1 MNNKRALLLVVVI
14 SFWAVFILLSACI
27 FYVFDES
34 RYTVESQF
42 PFSQIILR
50 HLLWWGIWI
59 GLTFAVLAVCQRFP
73 ITTTPFR
80 NTLIHILTFA
90 LATSCHIGFVGIVL
104 QNTVP
109 PEMMLIRQTRRG
121 MLTRLLTDTL
131 FSPQKY
137 VDGDTQFHRQGDT
150 ILVSKIPTES
160 AEAVKKLN
168 EAFHRTRI
176 LRGVVPMNF
185 LLYCLIVGAWSA
197 FNYYR
202 LFRERELRT
211 KELQVLSAQLQAE
224 LIQAQ
229 LQALR
234 SQLQPHFLFNTLN
247 SISALVRAEQ
257 KQNAIQMLTQLGA
270 LLRYV
275 LEEAKDDFVP
285 LEQELKFIRRYI
297 SIEEIRFQNKLV
309 HQITIVPDDLAQALV
324 PNLILQ
330 PLVENAVKHGL
341 ADHLGSVG
349 IVHITATKG
358 LRDDGSAFLSIEI
371 ADNGV
376 GLPPDWNMAA
386 SAEIGLRNI
395 QSRLEHLYA
404 DKASL
409 RLWNRP
415 DGGVIARLTFP
426 LEFGSYSLRSIDSS
440 SMT

>member
-1 MNNKRALLLVVVI
+1 MNNKRTLLLVVVV
-14 SFWAVFILLSACI
+14 SFWTVFILLSACI

-59 GLTFAVLAVCQRFP
+59 GLTFAVLAICQRFP
-73 ITTTPFR
+73 ITTAPFR
-80 NTLIHILTFA
+80 NILIHITAFA
-90 LATSCHIGFVGIVL
+90 VVTSCHIGFVEIVL

-137 VDGDTQFHRQGDT
+137 VEGDRQFHRQGDT
-150 ILVSKIPTES
+150 IVVSKIPTEN

-176 LRGVVPMNF
+176 LRGVVPVNF

-202 LFRERELRT
+202 LFRERELHA
-211 KELQVLSAQLQAE
+211 KELQILSAQLQAE

-229 LQALR
+229 LHALR

-247 SISALVRAEQ
+247 SIVALVRSEQ

-275 LEEAKDDFVP
+275 LEEAKDDFVT
-285 LEQELKFIRRYI
+285 LEQELHFIRGYI

-309 HQITIVPDDLAQALV
+309 HHIAVTPEVSNVHV

-330 PLVENAVKHGL
+330 PLIENAVKHGL
-341 ADHLGSVG
+341 TNHLGTT
-349 IVHITATKG
+349 HIIHI
-358 LRDDGSAFLSIEI
+358 SAFRRLDHDETAHLCIEI

-376 GLPPDWNMAA
+376 GLPPGWDMTQMTG
-386 SAEIGLRNI
+386 IGLQNV
-395 QSRLEHLYA
+395 QSRLQHIYGEM
-404 DKASL
+404 ASL
-409 RLWNRP
+409 ELHNRP
-415 DGGVIARLTFP
+415 DGGVVARVCLPMEMP
-426 LEFGSYSLRSIDSS
+426 L
-440 SMT
+440 